1 MGEHIIFNKVLKKI
15 TRALAPENKPSSVNH
30 SQNILVV
37 RYTGEQH
44 SIDKTMM
51 SRNALKVTYD
61 LQKAGFDAYLVGG
74 CVRDSL
80 LGIVPKD
87 FDVVTSATPEQ
98 VKATFRNCRLIGR
111 RFRLAHVLFGRE
123 IIEVAT
129 FRGHHVEDD
138 NEKVNGKQNDD
149 GQLVRDNVF
158 GTIEED
164 AQRRDFNINAL
175 YYDPSSEVIED
186 FAGGVEALKRG
197 EFALIGDAETRY
209 REDPVRMLRALR
221 FSAKLNMRI
230 ESSAAQAIHTLGHL
244 LSNIPPA
251 RLFEEVLKLFLAG
264 KALATYRLLQQYQVF
279 GVLFPQLQPLIS
291 NQDSKE
297 SQFVLTVLKN
307 TDKRINNE
315 QRVTPA
321 FIYASMLWYPLEERT
336 AQIMQEAG
344 LSHYDAFMLAQGEVL
359 HRQTQRIMIPKRFTT
374 VIRDIWMLQQRLP
387 KRFGKRAFQ
396 ILGHPKFRA
405 GYDFLLMRGE
415 IEGGDLLELG
425 QWWSAFQHASTPVQ
439 KSMLNELKGNN
450 TRMPRRRRSY
460 QKSRVNDD

>member
-1 MGEHIIFNKVLKKI
+1 MGEHTIFTKVIKKI
-15 TRALAPENKPSSVNH
+15 TRVLATETKSDRDTMTQTKQVT
-30 SQNILVV
+30 
-37 RYTGEQH
+37 RYTANQH
-44 SIDKTMM
+44 KIDKAMM

-61 LQKAGFDAYLVGG
+61 LQKAGYGAFLVGG

-87 FDVVTSATPEQ
+87 FDVVTNATPEQ
-98 VKATFRNCRLIGR
+98 IKATFRNCRLIGR

-129 FRGHHVEDD
+129 FRGHHADIDD
-138 NEKVNGKQNDD
+138 QKTTGKQNDD
-149 GQLVRDNVF
+149 GQLLRDNVF
-158 GTIEED
+158 GTIDED

-175 YYDPSSEVIED
+175 YYDPTTEIIDD
-186 FAGGVEALKRG
+186 FAGGVEALKQG

-221 FSAKLNMRI
+221 FSAKLNMKI
-230 ESSAAQAIHTLGHL
+230 EPSAAQAIHTHGHL
-244 LSNIPPA
+244 LGNIPPA

-264 KALATYRLLQQYQVF
+264 KAVATYKLLQHYQIF
-279 GVLFPQLQPLIS
+279 GILFPQLQDLIA

-297 SQFVLTVLKN
+297 SQFIFKVLEN
-307 TDKRINNE
+307 TDKRINNN

-321 FIYASMLWYPLEERT
+321 FIYASLLWYPLEERT

-344 LSHYDAFMLAQGEVL
+344 LSQYDAFMLAQGEVL
-359 HRQTQRIMIPKRFTT
+359 HRQVQRIMIPKRFTT

-396 ILGHPKFRA
+396 ILSHPKFRA
-405 GYDFLLMRGE
+405 GYDFLVMRGE
-415 IEGGDLLELG
+415 IEGGDLMELG
-425 QWWSAFQHASTPVQ
+425 QWWTAFQHASTPVQ
-439 KSMLNELKGNN
+439 KNMLNDLKSGN
-450 TRMPRRRRSY
+450 TRKPRRRRAY
-460 QKSRVNDD
+460 QKNRASND